1 MLATTALRGSTISR
15 RPEVIHMRTNTILT
29 TLLAAAFL
37 SVAVGAALAQPGGGP
52 GGAGSERRAA
62 MEEMREARNAS
73 IAEFK
78 ANRSAALAEY
88 HAAINATRASFLEN
102 KSRVIEACNAARN
115 ATADDN
121 NSDYASCVS
130 DGLRPLIDAAR
141 AAHQEAREAAQ
152 AKLLAAREAAKA
164 AFLARRDA
172 IRAAHQ
178 P

>member
-1 MLATTALRGSTISR
+1 
-15 RPEVIHMRTNTILT
+15 MRTNTILT

-37 SVAVGAALAQPGGGP
+37 SVAVGAALAQPGEGQ
-52 GGAGSERRAA
+52 GGAGAERRAA

-73 IAEFK
+73 LAEFK
-78 ANRSAALAEY
+78 ANRSAIIAEY
-88 HAAINATRASFLEN
+88 HAANNATRASFLEN
-102 KSRVIEACNAARN
+102 KTLVIDGCRAARN

-121 NSDYASCVS
+121 NSQYAKCVS
-130 DGLRPLIDAAR
+130 DGLKPLIEAAR
-141 AAHQEAREAAQ
+141 AAHAEAREDAREE
-152 AKLLAAREAAKA
+152 LIAAREAAKA